1 MSVSEFPLPDVGEGL
16 TEAEIV
22 ENIAGLRGQYTVVAI
37 THRPAW
43 GAIADRQYLVQDG
56 QVVKTA

>member
-1 MSVSEFPLPDVGEGL
+1 MLDEVTSALDPA

-22 ENIAGLRGQYTVVAI
+22 ENIAGLRGRYTVVAI

-43 GAIADRQYLVQDG
+43 GAIADRQYVVQDG
-56 QVVKTA
+56 RVERSA